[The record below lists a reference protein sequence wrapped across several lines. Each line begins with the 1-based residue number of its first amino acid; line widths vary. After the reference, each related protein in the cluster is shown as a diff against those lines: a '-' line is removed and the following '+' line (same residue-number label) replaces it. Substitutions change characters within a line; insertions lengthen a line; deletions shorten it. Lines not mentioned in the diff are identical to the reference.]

1 MKRMRLAALFAAVLL
16 LAAAPV
22 RAAQMEYGE
31 PVLSAWATDSYYK
44 ANEYSIL
51 NWFCRS
57 GDFTAPITRA
67 EFCDMLFNAVQAI
80 SYGAAAQIDLGG
92 PEPFS
97 DTDRDSVY
105 CLAQLGI
112 AQGVGGGRFA
122 PEGTLTR
129 QQAAVFLSRAAAR
142 LDFSCLPEERA
153 AFTDADSIAPWAAAA
168 AEEMQQAGLMAGT
181 DTGAFLPQ
189 ALLTREQAAA
199 VLVRF
204 VEKSGFNF
212 GMYLPGDR
220 TIRTESDLAAMHG
233 KYRPTDGGYTIEYYQ
248 PGFASLVVTVTGGAL
263 RSAVYTDLGSGAR
276 GDLTRQSLDAVYR
289 GVPLSGRLYL
299 GGGMWSVEEDGV
311 CALEQNGKT
320 LLTLDEGYAYP
331 RCQRLRGAWVAYA
344 VSGGKTTFFSTPDGA
359 PLFTVD
365 GYVHRLTNRYIIT
378 EAVRYAG
385 ETVDAAY
392 SVYGV
397 YTLDGAQVAPLGL
410 SDWALYEQGYVTDD

>member
-92 PEPFS
+92 PGPFT

-112 AQGVGGGRFA
+112 AQGVGGGRFD

-142 LDFSCLPEERA
+142 LDFSCLPEVFKIIGFIISMTPCPTSTINTRLNTPTCGA
-153 AFTDADSIAPWAAAA
+153 ARPTP
-168 AEEMQQAGLMAGT
+168 L
-181 DTGAFLPQ
+181 AFLSVSAMSSSKTHSLSSNEVTSREVFLNIPSSSVTILRI
-189 ALLTREQAAA
+189 AIFTYLLT
-199 VLVRF
+199 
-204 VEKSGFNF
+204 
-212 GMYLPGDR
+212 
-220 TIRTESDLAAMHG
+220 
-233 KYRPTDGGYTIEYYQ
+233 
-248 PGFASLVVTVTGGAL
+248 
-263 RSAVYTDLGSGAR
+263 
-276 GDLTRQSLDAVYR
+276 
-289 GVPLSGRLYL
+289 
-299 GGGMWSVEEDGV
+299 
-311 CALEQNGKT
+311 
-320 LLTLDEGYAYP
+320 
-331 RCQRLRGAWVAYA
+331 
-344 VSGGKTTFFSTPDGA
+344 
-359 PLFTVD
+359 
-365 GYVHRLTNRYIIT
+365 
-378 EAVRYAG
+378 
-385 ETVDAAY
+385 
-392 SVYGV
+392 
-397 YTLDGAQVAPLGL
+397 
-410 SDWALYEQGYVTDD
+410 